1 VSGLGVLAL
10 GVQFRRPAT
19 LLPYRGVLR
28 VGARNRAGPLGSGGR
43 TFSSGTSLASPSVRS
58 SFVLRDVRHSK
69 SQICN
74 DSNTERGPQSATEEC
89 GHRWRGRVVVCR
101 GVSELGRRRICQN
114 RGWSTTDR
122 SITSG
127 KVRSL
132 TIREVGVCSLR
143 ISISDVGVA
152 AEWRPAERRR
162 HGRTATPTK
171 VAAFA
176 S

>member
-1 VSGLGVLAL
+1 MGCVSGLGVLAPD
-10 GVQFRRPAT
+10 VQFRRPAT

-74 DSNTERGPQSATEEC
+74 DSTTERGLRSATDGC
-89 GHRWRGRVVVCR
+89 GHRGAVAWSPAVVCVGWGGCGFAKIAGGRPRADVSLAAGAVFDRTRVHGVFFADLDR
-101 GVSELGRRRICQN
+101 GCRRGGRQN
-114 RGWSTTDR
+114 DGARGGT
-122 SITSG
+122 
-127 KVRSL
+127 
-132 TIREVGVCSLR
+132 E
-143 ISISDVGVA
+143 
-152 AEWRPAERRR
+152 
-162 HGRTATPTK
+162 TPLK